1 MAAMPDYNRPKQTW
15 IPPLGTNE
23 PLLVNIKQAKQMIKM
38 RYKRARQALQMGDPQ
53 VIHPKNG
60 RRPIDRTVSGTHVM
74 YGCLRGLVI

>member
-60 RRPIDRTVSGTHVM
+60 RRPIDRTVSSTHVM
-74 YGCLRGLVI
+74 YGLRGLVI